1 MRNEINEN
9 VLISL
14 KSEYVK
20 KIFSGDKTIELRR
33 RKMHLEIG
41 TTVWIYETMPI
52 GAIVGSF
59 SIKNTYSLAPST
71 IWRKYQDVIGV
82 SRKELFSYFDG
93 VEKGFLIEIENVKEL
108 KKPLPLKNL
117 RSLKPAFQPP
127 QFFLKFDVKDKFYS
141 SIFEAI

>member
-1 MRNEINEN
+1 
-9 VLISL
+9 
-14 KSEYVK
+14 
-20 KIFSGDKTIELRR
+20 
-33 RKMHLEIG
+33 MHLEIG